1 MKCLMGTALGAML
14 GVKMGL
20 KDNKVDFVLSVFG
33 LLVVGNFSL
42 KRNGGF
48 EKLELDHIF
57 KHYFFFFIEMT

>member
-1 MKCLMGTALGAML
+1 MGTALEAML
-14 GVKMGL
+14 VVKIGQ

-33 LLVVGNFSL
+33 LIIVGNFSL
-42 KRNGGF
+42 KRNGRF